1 MLQFLCMDDSRKNI
15 AERAAALEDALD
27 SLVAEAGYLLRK
39 SEYWMLSDTIE
50 VLKGIQKRVSPQ
62 MAQFVRV
69 ENGHTHSG
77 EDLTS

>member
-1 MLQFLCMDDSRKNI
+1 MEDSKKNI

-27 SLVAEAGYLLRK
+27 SLLAEAGYLLRK
-39 SEYWMLSDTIE
+39 SEYWMLSDAIE

-69 ENGHTHSG
+69 ENERTPSR
-77 EDLTS
+77 EDLIS

>member
-1 MLQFLCMDDSRKNI
+1 MLQFGCMDDPRKNI

-39 SEYWMLSDTIE
+39 SEYWMLSDAIE

-69 ENGHTHSG
+69 ENGHAHSG

>member
-1 MLQFLCMDDSRKNI
+1 MDDSRKNI

-62 MAQFVRV
+62 MASSCELKMDMLILVKI
-69 ENGHTHSG
+69 
-77 EDLTS
+77 